1 MRTLNPT
8 CVALAAAWALASC
21 SSGAGYGKS
30 GGLATYDDLRAAQE
44 ACAAKGGSLKLQR
57 NGDAKY
63 LDDYACETK

>member
-1 MRTLNPT
+1 MRALTLA
-8 CVALAAAWALASC
+8 CVLALAAC
-21 SSGAGYGKS
+21 SSGAGYGRS

-44 ACAAKGGSLKLQR
+44 ACSAKGGDLRLKR

>member
-1 MRTLNPT
+1 MRTLSNIGM
-8 CVALAAAWALASC
+8 VAAVAFALAGC

-30 GGLATYDDLRAAQE
+30 GGLATYDDLRAAQA